1 MQFTMYSR
9 FNPTLAK
16 LGADATA
23 DYAANLGFSSVEVLE
38 TTSPGHPS
46 VIPDRETAKN
56 IRRIFSEHGLTVACY
71 SVGTCIYRSPEAEE
85 SLKYQAEIA
94 SELGSP
100 FLHHPRPMA
109 ETARKRP
116 YLRRSPRKRRGRRR
130 TDRRIRRAAR
140 CHLPV

>member
-56 IRRIFSEHGLTVACY
+56 IRRILFPSFPIGKIKH
-71 SVGTCIYRSPEAEE
+71 RN
-85 SLKYQAEIA
+85 
-94 SELGSP
+94 
-100 FLHHPRPMA
+100 
-109 ETARKRP
+109 
-116 YLRRSPRKRRGRRR
+116 RRS
-130 TDRRIRRAAR
+130 T
-140 CHLPV
+140 

>member
-46 VIPDRETAKN
+46 VISDRETAKN
-56 IRRIFSEHGLTVACY
+56 VRKIKKKRNGR
-71 SVGTCIYRSPEAEE
+71 
-85 SLKYQAEIA
+85 
-94 SELGSP
+94 P
-100 FLHHPRPMA
+100 FLFFVQIYANNSDKAWFQRLHHA
-109 ETARKRP
+109 
-116 YLRRSPRKRRGRRR
+116 
-130 TDRRIRRAAR
+130 I
-140 CHLPV
+140 